1 MQRLFFLIIS
11 LSFFHASFAA
21 NAVMMISDTTA
32 VTPRNADG
40 TYPVWVSPDLGV
52 KSLSTEDINAALKR
66 KFWDN
71 PAYQRDFPREVE
83 YLKKSQIDVEKLY
96 QLQARYYRGGNKQIE
111 ETEFG
116 KEPSKEEALAT
127 TCRQLVQRVQEGN
140 VPILTESLSNISQLD
155 YSAFLT
161 RAQFDC
167 QAIRL
172 LQYAKPASQSYVH
185 SFVFSNSF
193 IDVMPALV
201 VPDDISCSSPRGD
214 PELGK
219 PADMQALPE
228 NQEKSW
234 RKIYGF
240 NINAKNNHNFLL
252 KNLTPIYV
260 KFNLPSSGT
269 SGTELRL
276 LAKGDFTNSKTEQIL
291 MNISVDRASTRGD
304 AGSLTNALFLLS
316 RGKLDAV
323 LKILYPDNYLEDVCD
338 TDLESLFNDKEQ

>member
-1 MQRLFFLIIS
+1 MRCLFFLIIS

-21 NAVMMISDTTA
+21 SAVTMISDATA
-32 VTPRNADG
+32 ITPRNADG
-40 TYPVWVSPDLGV
+40 AYPVWVSPDLGV
-52 KSLSTEDINAALKR
+52 KSLSAEDINAALER

-71 PAYQRDFPREVE
+71 PVYQRDFPKEVE

-96 QLQARYYRGGNKQIE
+96 QLQAKYYVGNKQIE

-127 TCRQLVQRVQEGN
+127 TCRQFVQRVQEGN
-140 VPILTESLSNISQLD
+140 VPILTESLSNVSQLD
-155 YSAFLT
+155 YSLFLT
-161 RAQFDC
+161 RAQSDC

-172 LQYAKPASQSYVH
+172 LQHTKPASQSYVH
-185 SFVFSNSF
+185 DFVFSNNF

-214 PELGK
+214 PDLGK

-240 NINAKNNHNFLL
+240 NINTKNNPDFLL
-252 KNLTPIYV
+252 KNLTPTYV
-260 KFNLPSSGT
+260 KFYLPSSGA

-276 LAKGDFTNSKTEQIL
+276 LAKGDFTNNKTEQIL
-291 MNISVDRASTRGD
+291 LNIIVNRDSTRGEV
-304 AGSLTNALFLLS
+304 GSLTSALFLLS
-316 RGKLDAV
+316 REKSDAV
-323 LKILYPDNYLEDVCD
+323 LKVLYPDNYLEDICD
-338 TDLESLFNDKEQ
+338 IDLESLFKDKEQ